1 MFELDCIFW
10 FDWLLKTYERVKCLE
25 MSNWYD
31 KKKNKKKELIEKEK
45 FIAALKFKLENRHLS
60 TYFKMPVCICIPESV
75 RENLPTLC
83 ENWDPNER
91 RNFLASSLSGVLVS

>member
-1 MFELDCIFW
+1 
-10 FDWLLKTYERVKCLE
+10 
-25 MSNWYD
+25 
-31 KKKNKKKELIEKEK
+31 
-45 FIAALKFKLENRHLS
+45 
-60 TYFKMPVCICIPESV
+60 MPVCICIPESV